1 MVLAETKVSIDTFV
15 QLLCLALQALIRPVN
30 AGLIQINANNQ
41 IHVYRDS
48 SCTSERLSR
57 IPLARDLLV
66 GHP

>member
-15 QLLCLALQALIRPVN
+15 QCFACALQALIRAVN

-48 SCTSERLSR
+48 SCKSDRLSR

-66 GHP
+66 DHP

>member
-15 QLLCLALQALIRPVN
+15 QLLCLCASGLVRAVN

-57 IPLARDLLV
+57 IPLARDLLADR
-66 GHP
+66 P